1 MLIRAQ
7 VAMVMNLDKC
17 IGCHTCSVTCK
28 QVWTNRPGTE
38 YVWFNNVE
46 TKPGLGYP
54 RRWEDNR
61 DWKGGWELDR
71 RGRLRLKAGGAL
83 RKLLTIFWN
92 PDLPTIDDY
101 YEPWTYDYETLI
113 TAPLADQDPV
123 ARPRSQLTGRPM
135 EVRMGPNWDDDLA
148 GGPDGAARDPLLA
161 GMEHQVTLA
170 YEQAFM
176 FYLPRICEHCLNPSC
191 VASCPSGAMYKRSE
205 DGIVLVDQDKCRG
218 WRYCVSGCPYKK
230 VYFNHLTG
238 KAEKCT
244 LCYPR
249 IEAGQPTIC
258 SETCVGRIRYLG
270 LLLYDADRVE
280 EAASEP
286 DERRLLDAQLSLFL
300 DPEDPAVRAQARRDG
315 IPDDWIEHARRS
327 PVHALAVRHRVALPL
342 HPEYR
347 TLPMVWY
354 VPPLSPV
361 VNALETD
368 GYEADPDAVFPAID
382 SLRIPLR
389 YLANL
394 LAAGDEER
402 VRGVLHRLAAMRAYM
417 RKREVLGVRDDAV
430 AEAAGMA
437 PADLE
442 AMYRL
447 LAIAKYE
454 DRYVIPKAHTE
465 LAQRLA
471 EQPGTCGLDFEGGP
485 GSCGALPRPEQTL
498 NERFMLTRMAES
510 GIPDAR
516 ALDAIPDD
524 ADVRLTDLLSPEGSA

>member
-1 MLIRAQ
+1 MRVRAQ
-7 VAMVMNLDKC
+7 VGMVMNLDKC

-71 RGRLRLKAGGAL
+71 RGRLRLRGGGAL

-101 YEPWTYDYETLI
+101 YEPWTYDYQTLI
-113 TAPLADQDPV
+113 DAPLSSHDPV
-123 ARPRSQLTGRPM
+123 ARPHSQLTGREM
-135 EVRMGPNWDDDLA
+135 SVRSGPNWDDMLA
-148 GGPDGAARDPLLA
+148 GAPETAPQDPDLRGIED
-161 GMEHQVTLA
+161 EVKLA

-191 VASCPSGAMYKRSE
+191 VASCPSGAMYKREE
-205 DGIVLVDQDKCRG
+205 DGIVLVDQHKCRG
-218 WRYCVSGCPYKK
+218 WRFCVSGCPYKK
-230 VYFNHLTG
+230 VYFNHRTG

-270 LLLYDADRVE
+270 LVLYDADRVL
-280 EAASEP
+280 EAASTP
-286 DERRLLDAQLSLFL
+286 DPTRLLDAQLGVFL
-300 DPEDPAVRAQARRDG
+300 DPEDPEVRTQARRDG

-327 PVHALAVRHRVALPL
+327 PVYALAMRYRVALPL

-361 VNALETD
+361 VNVLERD
-368 GYEADPDAVFPAID
+368 GFEADPDDVFPAID
-382 SLRIPLR
+382 RLRIPVQ

-394 LAAGDEER
+394 LAAGDPEV
-402 VRGVLHRLAAMRAYM
+402 VRSVLRRLAAMRAFM
-417 RKREVLGVRDDAV
+417 RKQQVLGERDV
-430 AEAAGMA
+430 AGAADAGMA
-437 PADLE
+437 PEDLE
-442 AMYRL
+442 DLYRL

-454 DRYVIPKAHTE
+454 DRYVIPQAHTE
-465 LAQRLA
+465 LAERLA
-471 EQPGTCGLDFEGGP
+471 ELPGTCGLDFEGGP
-485 GSCGALPRPEQTL
+485 GGCGALPKSV
-498 NERFMLTRMAES
+498 ERQNQDFMLTRRLPVVNRP
-510 GIPDAR
+510 PDQ
-516 ALDAIPDD
+516 
-524 ADVRLTDLLSPEGSA
+524 